1 MNDDYIPEVD
11 SDSTHSAGSGRT
23 PPHSV
28 EAEQS
33 VLGSL
38 MLDERAWETIS
49 ETTQDTDFYRHDHR
63 MIFRAI
69 AHLVKSEQPI
79 DVVTVAE

>member
-1 MNDDYIPEVD
+1 MNDEYEQDTE
-11 SDSTHSAGSGRT
+11 STGSSRV

-38 MLDERAWETIS
+38 MLDERAWEAVS
-49 ETTQDTDFYRHDHR
+49 ETILDTDFYRHDHR
-63 MIFRAI
+63 IIFRAI
-69 AHLVKSEQPI
+69 QHLVNQ
-79 DVVTVAE
+79 